1 VRAFVLENLE
11 PAPKIPAPQNFRPG
25 VEFDG
30 TDGTATTE
38 GLPSQPNFDEFLRER
53 GYPPEEY
60 EVVGTPRT
68 SQWQTY
74 HGDWLTSY
82 RFSFRKRNLAIDLPT
97 LLREARK
104 AKPIDTKPAGDEK
117 ALVICPADL
126 QVGKVGS
133 RGNSRDLIARVMRSF
148 TRLEK
153 LAKQNKYEHIYI
165 LDLGDIIESVSN
177 KASLNQ
183 LESNDLSPMQQV
195 DLAAS
200 LMFDLIKRMVKFAPV
215 TYGSIASNHCQN
227 RMNGQQ
233 IGRPGLD
240 DWGIVIAQQ
249 LRRLTT
255 ELEWK
260 VNYLVPHP
268 HDEGFAF
275 QYGVNTVGV
284 VHGHQVARPEGMEKW
299 WEKQTFGNQWA
310 APCNL
315 LLHGHFHHLRITELG
330 QHIAGGSRF
339 LVMAP
344 TSDNGSDW
352 FRLSG
357 GGSDSTTGIMAF
369 DLDRDTLFSGT
380 VRKF

>member
-1 VRAFVLENLE
+1 MLENLE
-11 PAPKIPAPQNFRPG
+11 PAPKIPAPQTFRPG

-30 TDGTATTE
+30 NEGTATTE

-53 GYPPEEY
+53 GYPPEEF

-68 SQWQTY
+68 SQWETY

-104 AKPIDTKPAGDEK
+104 AKPIDSKAAGLEK

-133 RGNSRDLIARVMRSF
+133 RGGSRELIARVYRSF
-148 TRLEK
+148 TRIEAM
-153 LAKQNKYEHIYI
+153 AKQGKYEHIYI

-260 VNYLVPHP
+260 VNYLVPQP

-299 WEKQTFGNQWA
+299 WEKQTFGNQWS

-315 LLHGHFHHLRITELG
+315 LLHGHFHHLRVTELG
-330 QHIAGGSRF
+330 QHISGGSRY

-352 FRLSG
+352 FRLAG
-357 GGSDSTTGIMAF
+357 GGSDSTTGIMTF
-369 DLDRDTLFSGT
+369 ELERDSLFSGT
-380 VRKF
+380 VRKL

>member
-1 VRAFVLENLE
+1 
-11 PAPKIPAPQNFRPG
+11 
-25 VEFDG
+25 
-30 TDGTATTE
+30 
-38 GLPSQPNFDEFLRER
+38 
-53 GYPPEEY
+53 
-60 EVVGTPRT
+60 
-68 SQWQTY
+68 
-74 HGDWLTSY
+74 
-82 RFSFRKRNLAIDLPT
+82 
-97 LLREARK
+97 
-104 AKPIDTKPAGDEK
+104 
-117 ALVICPADL
+117 
-126 QVGKVGS
+126 
-133 RGNSRDLIARVMRSF
+133 M
-148 TRLEK
+148 
-153 LAKQNKYEHIYI
+153 AKQGKYEHIYI

-260 VNYLVPHP
+260 VNYLVPQP

-299 WEKQTFGNQWA
+299 WEKQTFGNQWS

-315 LLHGHFHHLRITELG
+315 LLHGHFHHLRVTELG
-330 QHIAGGSRF
+330 QHISGGSRY

-352 FRLSG
+352 FRLAG
-357 GGSDSTTGIMAF
+357 GGSDSTTGIMTF
-369 DLDRDTLFSGT
+369 ELERDALFSGT